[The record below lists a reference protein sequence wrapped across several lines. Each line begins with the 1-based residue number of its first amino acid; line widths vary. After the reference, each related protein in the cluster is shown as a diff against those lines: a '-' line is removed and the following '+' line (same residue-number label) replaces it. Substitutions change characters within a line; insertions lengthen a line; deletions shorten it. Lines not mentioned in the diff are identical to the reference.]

1 MIFLKK
7 YWKPVAFTIIG
18 VAAGFAYWRFV
29 GCKSGTCPIT
39 SHWHTSALMG
49 GLLGF
54 LIGVPVKDNKSEK
67 KS

>member
-7 YWKPVAFTIIG
+7 YWKPIVFTVVGIT
-18 VAAGFAYWRFV
+18 AGFAYWRFV

-39 SHWHTSALMG
+39 SNWHTSVLMG

-54 LIGVPVKDNKSEK
+54 IIGIPGKDNKSEK
-67 KS
+67 TS